1 MRRKRAS
8 TGTAGNENERMEVSA
23 MVITQREQFQTLT
36 DGNRLVGTAP
46 ELTDSRIELRGK
58 GNILVCHPSVRLED
72 SRLRFW
78 GDNSIIYLCSTPK
91 PYRLHAAVHTGCV
104 LCIGRDNYFNNTLTV
119 LLSEGKHCVMGNDC
133 IVSHGVWIRNTDTH
147 LVYSARTGT
156 RVNLPQSIFVG
167 DHVWIG
173 QGATLLKGTRVDSG
187 SIIGA
192 MSLVAGKRIGA
203 NESWGGN
210 PARRLSA
217 DVFWDRSCVHNWQQ
231 EQTEASMDFAA
242 YAPTK
247 QLAADAYIYTY
258 REDRSVSYAD
268 IDKRLSS
275 GDRQAVVAYLDALTA
290 NDDPARFVH
299 ADK

>member
-1 MRRKRAS
+1 
-8 TGTAGNENERMEVSA
+8 
-23 MVITQREQFQTLT
+23 MVITRAEQLHDLP

-46 ELTDSRIELRGK
+46 ELEDSVIEIHGS
-58 GNILVCHPSVRLED
+58 GNILVCHPSVRLVGSKLNFYGSD
-72 SRLRFW
+72 A
-78 GDNSIIYLCSTPK
+78 IIYLCPSAK
-91 PYRLHAAVHTGCV
+91 PYRINAFASSGCV
-104 LCIGRDNYFNNTLTV
+104 LYIGKDNYFNNTVNLLLT
-119 LLSEGKHCVMGNDC
+119 EGKHCVIGNDC
-133 IVSHGVWIRNTDTH
+133 IISFGVWLRTADTH
-147 LVYSARTGT
+147 LVYSTRTKQ
-156 RVNLPQSIFVG
+156 RLNLSKSVFVG

-242 YAPTK
+242 YGPSK